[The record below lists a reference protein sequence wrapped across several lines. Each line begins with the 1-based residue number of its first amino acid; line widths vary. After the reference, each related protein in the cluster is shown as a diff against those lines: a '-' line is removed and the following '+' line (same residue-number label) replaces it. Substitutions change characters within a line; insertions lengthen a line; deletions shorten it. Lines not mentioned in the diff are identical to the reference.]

1 MSSLNLAKTIL
12 AGHLVREPELKMTPS
27 KIPCTTITVA
37 VNRRS
42 ESGTEPVTD
51 FHTVIAW
58 RGTAET
64 ICRYFRKGAAIYIE
78 GELRLRS
85 YTDKNGVHRKN
96 PEITATDV
104 RFVDSKNT
112 VAPEVTA
119 EPPQRFTTVAPT
131 EMVAELQDNTDDDLP
146 F

>member
-1 MSSLNLAKTIL
+1 MASLNIAKTIL

-27 KIPCTTITVA
+27 QIPCTTITVA

-58 RGTAET
+58 RGTAEM
-64 ICRYFRKGAAIYIE
+64 ICKYFRKGAAIYIE

-85 YTDKNGVHRKN
+85 YTDKNGVHRKV

-104 RFVDSKNT
+104 RFVESKNT
-112 VAPEVTA
+112 VAPEVTSD
-119 EPPQRFTTVAPT
+119 PPQRFTTVAPT

>member
-1 MSSLNLAKTIL
+1 MSSLNLAKITI

-27 KIPCTTITVA
+27 QVPCTTITLA

-42 ESGTEPVTD
+42 ENGSDQVTD
-51 FHTVIAW
+51 FHTIIAW

-64 ICRYFRKGAAIYIE
+64 ICRYFHKGSAIYVE

-85 YTDKNGVHRKN
+85 YTDKNGIHRKV
-96 PEITATDV
+96 PEVTATDV
-104 RFVDSKNT
+104 RFVDSKNST
-112 VAPEVTA
+112 PAESQAFSTA
-119 EPPQRFTTVAPT
+119 IT
-131 EMVAELQDNTDDDLP
+131 EAIPELQDSTDDDLP